1 MQSFFFI
8 WAGFKQKCMT
18 EYLSGKIVFRKPYQA
33 YDKGDRE
40 RRGEVLAELENGIC
54 IMV

>member
-1 MQSFFFI
+1 MI
-8 WAGFKQKCMT
+8 EW
-18 EYLSGKIVFRKPYQA
+18 LSCEIVFQKPYQA

-40 RRGEVLAELENGIC
+40 RRGEVLAELEKGIC